1 MSPYRLHYARH
12 FPRKQGEADMPLSLS
27 IPRLTGKGD
36 RISGGRGT
44 KKGRCTKFQLRAT
57 APSDLREFVETV
69 AVFVD
74 DLRHHPFPI
83 NIGMQ
88 TVGGELW
95 I

>member
-1 MSPYRLHYARH
+1 MSLYRLAALTTSPVNSGKLICRYLEPSP
-12 FPRKQGEADMPLSLS
+12 FDGE
-27 IPRLTGKGD
+27 
-36 RISGGRGT
+36 GGPHKRGGMGT

-57 APSDLREFVETV
+57 APSDLWEFVETV

>member
-1 MSPYRLHYARH
+1 MPLYRLAALTTSPVNRGKLYAVI
-12 FPRKQGEADMPLSLS
+12 LSL
-27 IPRLTGKGD
+27 PRLIGKGD
-36 RISGGRGT
+36 RTSGGRGT

-57 APSDLREFVETV
+57 APSDLWEFVETV

-74 DLRHHPFPI
+74 DLGHHPFPI